1 MKEAMLVNEDDD
13 GQAHFT
19 KGGSVPTDPSQG
31 QRAQE
36 EAGDPLLFV

>member
-1 MKEAMLVNEDDD
+1 MLVNENHD

-19 KGGSVPTDPSQG
+19 EDGGMPTDPSQG